1 MNKAFLSGEKGKNH
15 QGPYKRKS
23 TVEDE
28 QETELQ
34 ELEQEEDMKNL
45 TEKVEEKEG
54 YRRGTY
60 HSGYLASLDKGIKE
74 RIGRRNEVKL
84 LETKVK
90 QKARK
95 SMCIIRKFLK
105 MKESDCKIVDERDRI
120 KIKLDHDY

>member
-1 MNKAFLSGEKGKNH
+1 
-15 QGPYKRKS
+15 
-23 TVEDE
+23 
-28 QETELQ
+28 
-34 ELEQEEDMKNL
+34 MKNL